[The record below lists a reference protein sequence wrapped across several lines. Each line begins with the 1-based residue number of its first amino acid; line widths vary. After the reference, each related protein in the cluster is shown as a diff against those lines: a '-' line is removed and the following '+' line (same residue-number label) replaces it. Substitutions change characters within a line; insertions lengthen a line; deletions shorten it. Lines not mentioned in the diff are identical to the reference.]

1 MRMILM
7 ALVLGISISAIPS
20 PVLAD
25 SGDDKVDY
33 VIDKVLAQSDGDT
46 PQINVGVTAGTDEPH
61 RPVWLEQRYENQGE
75 AGK

>member
-7 ALVLGISISAIPS
+7 ALALGISISAIAS

-25 SGDDKVDY
+25 TGDDKVDY

-46 PQINVGVTAGTDEPH
+46 PQINAGAIAGTDEPH
-61 RPVWLEQRYENQGE
+61 RPAWLEQRYENQGE
-75 AGK
+75 GGQ